1 MMLRITKIALL
12 SAFALSSPMLTF
24 AGRQYD
30 KLQTA
35 SNTQTQNTNNGN
47 GETPA
52 VQQGKD
58 SGLTCSDF
66 AVRTETVQVV
76 TPEEPAGPVCVVY
89 GNHTCPNWNDG
100 PAFHK

>member
-1 MMLRITKIALL
+1 MLRIAKIALV
-12 SAFALSSPMLTF
+12 SAFALTTPVLTF
-24 AGRQYD
+24 AEGQYD
-30 KLQTA
+30 ELQTA
-35 SNTQTQNTNNGN
+35 TSAQTQDVNNAN
-47 GETPA
+47 GQVQA

-58 SGLTCSDF
+58 SGLTRSGF

-100 PAFHK
+100 AAFHK